1 MKTKHLL
8 GTLVSFLCIIIF
20 FSCGNDDEKKIYPL
34 SFEKEYYEQPLLG
47 ITSITITGGNRDY
60 TVTVEK
66 TDILSIDVDLSS
78 SIGMGNLRVIPK
90 KKGETKVKVKDNI
103 TNEIV
108 ELKIK
113 IIDSY
118 LAYAIKESNH
128 PALSNGTVVYL
139 INNESKDCYFFRY
152 SDSKNELSQ
161 NPIAK
166 GTYDFSVKLE
176 NGFGNSSPTYAI
188 PYLTLNYASDEQGNF
203 TDASVPLT
211 SHKLRFELYDGVTSA
226 NAVLNLISRFL
237 GVDWKELVKKAL
249 TRSEHIIVPTL
260 KTTIDNTD
268 YTIIG
273 ILNTYPE
280 IPENILE

>member
-1 MKTKHLL
+1 MGRLK
-8 GTLVSFLCIIIF
+8 
-20 FSCGNDDEKKIYPL
+20 
-34 SFEKEYYEQPLLG
+34 
-47 ITSITITGGNRDY
+47 
-60 TVTVEK
+60 VT
-66 TDILSIDVDLSS
+66 
-78 SIGMGNLRVIPK
+78 PK

-203 TDASVPLT
+203 TDASTPPT
-211 SHKLRFELYDGVTSA
+211 PHKLRFELFDGVTSV
-226 NAVLNLISRFL
+226 NAVINLIQRYL
-237 GVDWKELVKKAL
+237 KIDWEQLINKAL
-249 TRSEHIIVPTL
+249 TRSDYLIIPTL

-273 ILNTYPE
+273 TLDTHPE

>member
-1 MKTKHLL
+1 M
-8 GTLVSFLCIIIF
+8 
-20 FSCGNDDEKKIYPL
+20 
-34 SFEKEYYEQPLLG
+34 
-47 ITSITITGGNRDY
+47 
-60 TVTVEK
+60 
-66 TDILSIDVDLSS
+66 
-78 SIGMGNLRVIPK
+78 
-90 KKGETKVKVKDNI
+90 
-103 TNEIV
+103 
-108 ELKIK
+108 
-113 IIDSY
+113 
-118 LAYAIKESNH
+118 AYAIKESNH

-203 TDASVPLT
+203 TDASTPPT
-211 SHKLRFELYDGVTSA
+211 PHKLRFELFDGVTSV
-226 NAVLNLISRFL
+226 NAVINLIQRYL
-237 GVDWKELVKKAL
+237 KVDWEQLINKAL
-249 TRSEHIIVPTL
+249 TRSDYLIIPTL

-273 ILNTYPE
+273 TLDTRPE